1 MIRTPREKASTWPRL
16 TGSAPEMRR
25 RSAVTAYKYDPSSS
39 RHRATTSRCRS
50 QSSHSYPP
58 ICSSGKEKPPSEQ
71 AGAEGGQH
79 HHEER
84 PSEHQTAAEQARQ
97 AEHMEK

>member
-1 MIRTPREKASTWPRL
+1 MIRTPMEKAITWPRL

-25 RSAVTAYKYDPSSS
+25 RSTVTAYKYDPSSS
-39 RHRATTSRCRS
+39 RHTATTTRCRS

-58 ICSSGKEKPPSEQ
+58 ICSSGKAKPPSEQ
-71 AGAEGGQH
+71 AGAEGCQH

-84 PSEHQTAAEQARQ
+84 PGQHQTADEQRRQ
-97 AEHMEK
+97 EAVI